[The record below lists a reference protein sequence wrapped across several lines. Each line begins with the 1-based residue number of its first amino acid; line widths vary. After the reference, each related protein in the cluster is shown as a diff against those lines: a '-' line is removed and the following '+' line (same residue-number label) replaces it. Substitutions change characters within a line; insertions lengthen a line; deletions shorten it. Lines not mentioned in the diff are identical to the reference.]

1 MKIGA
6 PFIQFAVKFRDFLD
20 GHGLNPSTFHADLR
34 YHMGKDACSL
44 STVYGAFYGQRLL
57 PMEVL
62 LFMQQRYGFKVKWQ
76 EIIPAKV
83 NGISTKTN
91 QMSLPGLRELSR

>member
-20 GHGLNPSTFHADLR
+20 DHGFNPSTFHADLR

-44 STVYGAFYGQRLL
+44 STVYGAFYGQRML
-57 PMEVL
+57 PMEVII
-62 LFMQQRYGFKVKWQ
+62 FMQQRYSFKIKWQ
-76 EIIPAKV
+76 ETLPVKV
-83 NGISTKTN
+83 NGLTSKTN
-91 QMSLPGLRELSR
+91 QMSLPGIRELSR

>member
-20 GHGLNPSTFHADLR
+20 GHGLNPSTFHADVR

-44 STVYGAFYGQRLL
+44 STVYGAFYGQRML

-62 LFMQQRYGFKVKWQ
+62 LFMQQRYQFKVKWQ
-76 EIIPAKV
+76 EVMAVKV
-83 NGISTKTN
+83 NGISVKSN
-91 QMSLPGLRELSR
+91 QLALPGLREMKR

>member
-6 PFIQFAVKFRDFLD
+6 PFIQFAVKFRDFLEQ
-20 GHGLNPSTFHADLR
+20 HGFTPSTFHADVR

-44 STVYGAFYGQRLL
+44 STVYGAFYGQRML
-57 PMEVL
+57 PAEVL
-62 LFMQQRYGFKVKWQ
+62 LFMLQRYGFKLKWQ
-76 EIIPAKV
+76 EIMPVKV
-83 NGISTKTN
+83 GGVVTKTN